1 MVKVTNYESRN
12 SQDGKQFFVL
22 ILQGD
27 LELVQSSETGKMYAT
42 VKKATVPCTFDELTC
57 QALIG
62 KELAG
67 SIDKVECEP
76 YEYTNP
82 QTGEL
87 LYLTHRYEYIAEKP
101 KADEAVHTPL
111 SEMANV

>member
-1 MVKVTNYESRN
+1 MVRVTNYESRTT
-12 SQDGKQFFVL
+12 QEGKQFFVL
-22 ILQGD
+22 VLQGD

-42 VKKATVPCTFDELTC
+42 VKKANLPCTFDELTC

-67 SIDKVECEP
+67 AIEKVECEP

-82 QTGEL
+82 NTGEL
-87 LYLTHRYEYIAEKP
+87 LVLNHRYEYVAETPQVNK
-101 KADEAVHTPL
+101 HTHSPL
-111 SEMANV
+111 TAMA

>member
-1 MVKVTNYESRN
+1 MVKVTNFESRN

-27 LELVQSSETGKMYAT
+27 LEFVQSTETGKMYAT
-42 VKKATVPCTFDELTC
+42 VKKASVPCTFDELTC

-82 QTGEL
+82 QTGEV
-87 LYLTHRYEYIAEKP
+87 LYLNHRYEYVAEMVTKNEP
-101 KADEAVHTPL
+101 VHTSL
-111 SEMANV
+111 SQMATI